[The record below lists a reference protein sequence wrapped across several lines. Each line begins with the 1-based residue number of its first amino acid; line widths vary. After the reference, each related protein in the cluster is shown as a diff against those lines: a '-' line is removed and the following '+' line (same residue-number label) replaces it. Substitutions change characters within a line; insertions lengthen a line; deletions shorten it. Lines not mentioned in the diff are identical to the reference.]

1 MNSAQKQIE
10 LQQAMNKLGKLTRSG
25 VRSEA
30 AVEQA
35 RVVAKMAQELSNII
49 AAEHVTNNR

>member
-30 AVEQA
+30 AVKQA
-35 RVVAKMAQELSNII
+35 QTVADKAKELAAII
-49 AAEHVTNNR
+49 AAEAVTNNR

>member
-10 LQQAMNKLGKLTRSG
+10 LKRAMTKLDKLTRSG
-25 VRSEA
+25 VRGQDAVNQA
-30 AVEQA
+30 ALVS
-35 RVVAKMAQELSNII
+35 KLAQELSNII

>member
-10 LQQAMNKLGKLTRSG
+10 LQQAINKLNKLTRSG

-35 RVVAKMAQELSNII
+35 RVVEKTAQELSNII
-49 AAEHVTNNR
+49 ATEYVTNNR